1 MPWLRNMNC
10 CNQSKTS
17 EESLVFD
24 KLIGIGTVSV
34 EMPNTIDGVP
44 QKVFTLILSAQANIK
59 TKTTRNFDNGVNLGD
74 TITTIFTIRWRPTFD
89 DTKSYYI
96 KFKNK
101 NFKVRNI
108 ENINEEDKY
117 IKFTTVERGEDDIEA
132 NKY

>member
-1 MPWLRNMNC
+1 MWKPKC
-10 CNQSKTS
+10 CIGSQIP
-17 EESLVFD
+17 EDGLIFD
-24 KLIGIGTVSV
+24 KLIGIYTVSV
-34 EMPNTIDGVP
+34 ELQNTIDGVP
-44 QKVFTLILSAQANIK
+44 EKVYALVLSAEANIK

-74 TITTIFTIRWRPTFD
+74 TITTVFTIRWRATFD

-132 NKY
+132 NKF